1 MITAL
6 PFTAYELE
14 AEKYRK
20 RKNDRGWW
28 SRLHLMGR
36 EKRVRFIVRACLSAD
51 RAYRMGVIDDH
62 ALWDVLSHHNGPV
75 SHKDAVDIYRQLG
88 FVPHAGYPLTVQ
100 ETPKRNVSSEGGQGL

>member
-1 MITAL
+1 MTA
-6 PFTAYELE
+6 
-14 AEKYRK
+14 KKSRK
-20 RKNDRGWW
+20 GRSDREWW
-28 SRLHLMGR
+28 SRLHLMGC
-36 EKRVRFIVRACLSAD
+36 EKRVRFIA

-75 SHKDAVDIYRQLG
+75 PHKDAVDIYRQLG